1 MRDQRDGDEIEEHD
15 RATVSPQPESRPSTR
30 EVETSLPATPSHVP
44 TSSHEATSSRGEQAQ
59 DPGAADG
66 SDPEAEGSAAP
77 AASPEGRPEQVDDL
91 APASHILSGHTGSRA
106 RDLQNGF
113 TIEAPSRLGGARAA
127 GGVALQRTPLSR
139 TSIRLLFL
147 IPGAIALLS
156 GLDAALLLLGLWS
169 PVTTERLPLVHG
181 PLLVFGFVGT
191 VITLERAVA
200 VRRLWG
206 FGSPVFYG
214 VGGILLLTP
223 LPIQVGQVFFALG
236 GVVLLFIY
244 LAIWRR
250 QRMLSSAIQS
260 LGAFLAVASA
270 LLWIGGYEADA
281 LVPGMAGFMVLTIAG
296 ERVELARLVTLSK
309 TTERAAFAVCAGQ
322 AVGVLMAML
331 WPRVGY
337 PIFGLSLIGVVAWLA
352 VFDAA
357 PRLAKLPGLPRYIAL
372 CLLAGY
378 GWLVVAGLIWT
389 VAGPVT
395 NGPWYDGAVHSVF
408 LGFTIAMIMAHA
420 PVILPAVLRRPL
432 PYHPLFAIPVILLNA
447 SLVLRILIGDLYS
460 IPSMVKLGGVINVIA
475 LLLFVIFTVVAVAR
489 GKQFVTPHPGAR
501 PLPGARAGLPPSP
514 APETG
519 RPEGSAS

>member
-1 MRDQRDGDEIEEHD
+1 MPTLSSDTPDGAKKNGGTATEPGPEPDGDD
-15 RATVSPQPESRPSTR
+15 AASV
-30 EVETSLPATPSHVP
+30 SHV
-44 TSSHEATSSRGEQAQ
+44 
-59 DPGAADG
+59 
-66 SDPEAEGSAAP
+66 
-77 AASPEGRPEQVDDL
+77 
-91 APASHILSGHTGSRA
+91 LSGHAGSRA

-127 GGVALQRTPLSR
+127 GGVTLQRSALSR

-156 GLDAALLLLGLWS
+156 GLDAALLLLGVWS
-169 PVTTERLPLVHG
+169 PVMTERLPVVHG

-200 VRRLWG
+200 VRRWWG
-206 FGSPVFYG
+206 FGSPSFYG
-214 VGGILLLTP
+214 LGGILLLTP
-223 LPIQVGQVFFALG
+223 LPIQVGQVLFGLG

-250 QRMLSSAIQS
+250 QKMLSSAIQS

-270 LLWIGGYEADA
+270 LLWIGGYDADA

-309 TTERAAFAVCAGQ
+309 TTERTAFGVCAGQ

-331 WPRVGY
+331 WPAVGY
-337 PIFGLSLIGVVAWLA
+337 PIFGLSLIAVVAWLA

-378 GWLVVAGLIWT
+378 GWLIVAGLIWT

-432 PYHPLFAIPVILLNA
+432 PYYPIFALPVILLNA

-460 IPSMVKLGGVINVIA
+460 IPLMVQIGGIVNVIA
-475 LLLFVIFTVVAVAR
+475 LLLFVIFSVISVVR
-489 GKQFVTPHPGAR
+489 GKQPAR
-501 PLPGARAGLPPSP
+501 VPALPRTGVWAARSVAPSP
-514 APETG
+514 AAVAPAPE
-519 RPEGSAS
+519 EAS

>member
-1 MRDQRDGDEIEEHD
+1 
-15 RATVSPQPESRPSTR
+15 
-30 EVETSLPATPSHVP
+30 VP
-44 TSSHEATSSRGEQAQ
+44 TSSVE
-59 DPGAADG
+59 P
-66 SDPEAEGSAAP
+66 
-77 AASPEGRPEQVDDL
+77 PEQPAVDDV
-91 APASHILSGHTGSRA
+91 PASHVLSGHAGSRA
-106 RDLQNGF
+106 RDLQEGF
-113 TIEAPSRLGGARAA
+113 TIEAPSRLGGSRAS
-127 GGVALQRTPLSR
+127 GGVALQRTALSR

-147 IPGAIALLS
+147 IPGGIALLT
-156 GLDAALLLLGLWS
+156 GLDAALLLLGIWS
-169 PVTTERLPLVHG
+169 PVTTERLPVVHG

-200 VRRLWG
+200 VRRWWG
-206 FGSPVFYG
+206 FGSPTFYG

-223 LPIQVGQVFFALG
+223 LPIQVGQTLFALG

-250 QRMLSSAIQS
+250 QEMLSSAIQS

-270 LLWIGGYEADA
+270 LLWIGGYDADA

-296 ERVELARLVTLSK
+296 ERVELARLVTLSRA
-309 TTERAAFAVCAGQ
+309 TERAAFAVCAGQ
-322 AVGVLMAML
+322 AVGVLAAML
-331 WPRVGY
+331 WPQVGY
-337 PIFGLSLIGVVAWLA
+337 PLFGLSLIGVVLWLA

-378 GWLVVAGLIWT
+378 GWLIVAGLIWT

-432 PYHPLFAIPVILLNA
+432 PYHPVFAVPVILLNA

-460 IPSMVKLGGVINVIA
+460 LPLMVKIGGAINVLA
-475 LLLFVIFTVVAVAR
+475 LLLFVLFTVVAVAR
-489 GKQFVTPHPGAR
+489 GKRPTRETVRPPARTPGGSAAAGREAGADDAVR
-501 PLPGARAGLPPSP
+501 AAASIDTGARAHGVS
-514 APETG
+514 
-519 RPEGSAS
+519 R